1 MRRAKARELAV
12 WIVRRGAIL
21 FPGIIAAIVAL
32 PRCNGEETS
41 TNPPAAE
48 LQVLAWNIWNGGDE
62 ARYSEEET
70 VKRAKQQAIVDV
82 VQASGA
88 DVIAMVETYG
98 SGEAIAKGLGFHFH
112 PRGTNVAILSR
123 WPVVE
128 DVSVYEPFNCVGAI
142 VELPDKRRVA
152 IYSTWIHYVDDIW
165 TDPRSRDG
173 RDAAALLAADGES
186 RAVEVRE
193 ILHGIDEEMA
203 KRPGVPVILAGDF
216 NSNSHLDY
224 VEAARKQYGLVAEW
238 PVTKIVAEAGFGDAY
253 RTCRPQIDRAADR
266 TWSPRFPEQI
276 QDRIDFVFWRGSQLR
291 PIEAKRLDQAKPH
304 WPSDHAAVWAKFRC
318 E

>member
-1 MRRAKARELAV
+1 MHR
-12 WIVRRGAIL
+12 
-21 FPGIIAAIVAL
+21 IIAIAL
-32 PRCNGEETS
+32 VVQSNAMIASVRIRADELQAA
-41 TNPPAAE
+41 PAVNSF
-48 LQVLAWNIWNGGDE
+48 QVLAWNIWNGGDE
-62 ARYSEEET
+62 ARCAEDES

-82 VQASGA
+82 IRASGA

-98 SGEAIAKGLGFHFH
+98 SGEAIAAGLGFHFH
-112 PRGTNVAILSR
+112 PRGTNVSILSR

-152 IYSTWIHYVDDIW
+152 VYSAWIHYVDDIW

-173 RDAAALLAADGES
+173 RDAAELLAADGES
-186 RAVEVRE
+186 RQVEIRA
-193 ILHGIDEEMA
+193 ILRGIDEEMA

-224 VEAARKQYGLVAEW
+224 VDAARGQYGVVAEW
-238 PVTKIVAEAGFGDAY
+238 PVTKIVADAGFCDAY
-253 RTCRPQIDRAADR
+253 RVCHPKVDRVTDR

-291 PIEAKRLDQAKPH
+291 PVEAKRLDQAKTR
-304 WPSDHAAVWAKFRC
+304 WPSDHAAVWVKFGW

>member
-1 MRRAKARELAV
+1 MVQASRFVICWCIAV
-12 WIVRRGAIL
+12 T
-21 FPGIIAAIVAL
+21 AAISWSFPSSSGDELQRQRVD
-32 PRCNGEETS
+32 ED
-41 TNPPAAE
+41 

-62 ARYSEEET
+62 ARYAEDEA

-82 VQASGA
+82 IKASGA
-88 DVIAMVETYG
+88 DVVAMVETYG
-98 SGEAIAKGLGFHFH
+98 SGEAIAAGLGFHFH

-152 IYSTWIHYVDDIW
+152 VYSAWIHYVDDIW
-165 TDPRSRDG
+165 TDPHSRDG
-173 RDAAALLAADGES
+173 RDAAELLAADGES
-186 RAVEVRE
+186 RQAE
-193 ILHGIDEEMA
+193 IRAILRGIDEEMA
-203 KRPGVPVILAGDF
+203 KRPGVPVILTGDF

-224 VEAARKQYGLVAEW
+224 VEAAREQYGVVAEW
-238 PVTKIVAEAGFGDAY
+238 PVTKIVADAGFRDVY
-253 RTCRPQIDRAADR
+253 RECHPKVDRAADR

-276 QDRIDFVFWRGSQLR
+276 QDRIDFVFWRGEQLR
-291 PIEAKRLDQAKPH
+291 AVEAKRLDQAEPR
-304 WPSDHAAVWAKFRC
+304 WPSDHAAVWARFGW

>member
-1 MRRAKARELAV
+1 MVQASRFVICWCIAV
-12 WIVRRGAIL
+12 T
-21 FPGIIAAIVAL
+21 AAISWSFPSSSGDELQRQRVD
-32 PRCNGEETS
+32 ED
-41 TNPPAAE
+41 

-62 ARYSEEET
+62 ARYAEDEA

-82 VQASGA
+82 IKASGA
-88 DVIAMVETYG
+88 DVVAMVETYG
-98 SGEAIAKGLGFHFH
+98 SGEAIAAGLGFHFH

-152 IYSTWIHYVDDIW
+152 VYSAWIHYVDDIW
-165 TDPRSRDG
+165 TDPHSRDG
-173 RDAAALLAADGES
+173 RDAAELLAADGES
-186 RAVEVRE
+186 RQAE
-193 ILHGIDEEMA
+193 IRAILRGIDEEMA
-203 KRPGVPVILAGDF
+203 KRPGVPVILTGDF

-224 VEAARKQYGLVAEW
+224 VEAAREQYAVVAEW
-238 PVTKIVAEAGFGDAY
+238 PVTKIVADAGFRDVY
-253 RTCRPQIDRAADR
+253 RECHPKVDRAADR

-276 QDRIDFVFWRGSQLR
+276 QDRIDFVFWRGEQLR
-291 PIEAKRLDQAKPH
+291 AVEAKRLDQAEPR
-304 WPSDHAAVWAKFRC
+304 WPSDHAAVWARFGW

>member
-1 MRRAKARELAV
+1 MPQVSRFVICCCMLV
-12 WIVRRGAIL
+12 T
-21 FPGIIAAIVAL
+21 AAISFSLTCCGDELQVQRA
-32 PRCNGEETS
+32 NDS
-41 TNPPAAE
+41 

-62 ARYSEEET
+62 ARYAEDEA

-82 VQASGA
+82 IQASGA
-88 DVIAMVETYG
+88 DVVAMVETYG
-98 SGEAIAKGLGFHFH
+98 SGEAIAQGLEFHFH

-128 DVSVYEPFNCVGAI
+128 DVSVYKPFNCVGAI

-152 IYSTWIHYVDDIW
+152 IYSTWIHYVDDVW
-165 TDPRSRDG
+165 TDPHSRDG
-173 RDAAALLAADGES
+173 RDAAALLAADGAS

-193 ILHGIDEEMA
+193 ILRGIDQEMA
-203 KRPGVPVILAGDF
+203 QRPDVPVILAGDF

-224 VEAARKQYGLVAEW
+224 VEAAREQYGLVAEW

-253 RTCRPQIDRAADR
+253 RTVRPQIDRAADR

-291 PIEAKRLDQAKPH
+291 PIEAKRLDQAKPQ
-304 WPSDHAAVWAKFRC
+304 WPSDHAAVWAKFRW